1 MGYFQN
7 IIKGRRYVSNLQ
19 ILWKNVHADGNV
31 AFVLLKNKTQGQT
44 TAYLL
49 LYTGFYMLHITV
61 AS

>member
-1 MGYFQN
+1 M
-7 IIKGRRYVSNLQ
+7 
-19 ILWKNVHADGNV
+19 KNVHADGNV